1 MIDISIIIVTYNSA
15 EDIKACLDSVLG
27 ETGTRKEVIVV
38 DNNSSD
44 ETVNI
49 LHQYSSRIKIIY
61 STRNL
66 GYAKANNAGFKKANG
81 KYIFL
86 LNPDAIVNYG
96 ALGKMFAF
104 MERNKEIIALGPL
117 VLNPD
122 GSIQPS
128 VRRFPNYTILFLEL
142 TGLSR
147 IFPSSAIFNRW
158 KMPGFDSSEIQEVE
172 QPMASAFLLRKS
184 FFNKEIMDE
193 GFSMFFNDVDLC
205 FRIYKEGGKIVFL
218 PSASV
223 VHKRGRST
231 GMAKERMIPLHTKGL
246 LRFLWKH
253 KKCFKDKFL
262 FLLFLP
268 WIMIN
273 TIMRIL
279 LLRFSNIDF

>member
-1 MIDISIIIVTYNSA
+1 MIDIFIIIVTYNSA

-38 DNNSSD
+38 DNASCD

-122 GSIQPS
+122 GSIQLS
-128 VRRFPNYTILFLEL
+128 VRRFPDYTILFLEL

-158 KMPGFDSSEIQEVE
+158 KMPGFDSTEIQEVE
-172 QPMASAFLLRKS
+172 QPMASALLLRKS

-253 KKCFKDKFL
+253 RKTLGNRIL
-262 FLLFLP
+262 FFLFLP
-268 WIMIN
+268 WVMLN
-273 TIMRIL
+273 TVTRIL
-279 LLRFSNIDF
+279 LLRFWSKDF